1 MSTEQ
6 ASPMGKEKQAS
17 FRLNYRKQ
25 NMSLN
30 YLKPPFP
37 KKLKHT
43 GKIKDVV
50 DSYSDGWEI

>member
-30 YLKPPFP
+30 YSNPPLP
-37 KKLKHT
+37 Y
-43 GKIKDVV
+43 KDSNTAVK
-50 DSYSDGWEI
+50 

>member
-30 YLKPPFP
+30 YSNPPP
-37 KKLKHT
+37 SLQRRKHS
-43 GKIKDVV
+43 GEIVN
-50 DSYSDGWEI
+50 SYLDGWEI

>member
-50 DSYSDGWEI
+50 NSYSDG